1 MNWSVGWNHLKDC
14 ISVRCVTTLY
24 SDWENDEWHFQYM
37 FGHSSHPLSWKAILL
52 LSIVDLGL
60 SGSLQSLQLQLS
72 SFLGILRPTLS
83 PRGKNVWKTKQL
95 QTSTYNPNLENHL
108 PSQGSKISSS
118 FHGFIFYILWNSCH
132 ERVAD
137 SCPVAGP
144 NWRASH
150 SESRQHLASKRV
162 PWLLQLRGL
171 NHGESFPGFGG
182 NLTVVLGQYPLVI

>member
-1 MNWSVGWNHLKDC
+1 MS
-14 ISVRCVTTLY
+14 
-24 SDWENDEWHFQYM
+24 
-37 FGHSSHPLSWKAILL
+37 GHSSHPLSWKTILL

-60 SGSLQSLQLQLS
+60 SGVNLHGVKLKAYRVYNFSCWSSL
-72 SFLGILRPTLS
+72 FGILRPTLS

-118 FHGFIFYILWNSCH
+118 FHGFIFYILWNSFH
-132 ERVAD
+132 DGRVAD

-150 SESRQHLASKRV
+150 SESRQYLASKRV
-162 PWLLQLRGL
+162 PWLLQLRGVG
-171 NHGESFPGFGG
+171 HGESFPGFGG
-182 NLTVVLGQYPLVI
+182 NLAVVLGQYPLVI